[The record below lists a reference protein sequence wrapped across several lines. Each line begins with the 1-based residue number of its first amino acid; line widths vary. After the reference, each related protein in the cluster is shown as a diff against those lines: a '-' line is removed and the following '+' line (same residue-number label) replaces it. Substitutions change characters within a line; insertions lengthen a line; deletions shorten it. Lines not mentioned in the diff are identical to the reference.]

1 MRVTWIILTGV
12 LVLLAIGA
20 AVWLSRLPRSGPPE
34 GEVPARALREP
45 ALRIGLIPE
54 RNIFAQRARYR
65 ALADYLAEHLDR
77 PVELVTNN
85 TYEGVLDDFA
95 SDRVDA
101 AFLGSLVA
109 VLAMDRHDARVVLK
123 PELPGGVTTY
133 RGVILVRPDSAIE
146 SVDDLGG
153 RSIAMVKATM
163 AGDLFPVFEMSRR
176 GLLSS
181 PTPPDM
187 VWVGTHDAVM
197 QEVMAGRVEAGA
209 AKDLRLLAYEAEQ
222 SDRPFR
228 RLAISDPV
236 PNNAL
241 MLRKATADEL
251 GPQLVEIM
259 LRMDADPAG
268 RQTLAEFG
276 AVRFV
281 PCVAEEYEAIYQMV
295 DVLGERWSALG
306 VSGPPPAP
314 PAPPARK
321 ATAPGAD

>member
-1 MRVTWIILTGV
+1 MRIAWIILTGA

-20 AVWLSRLPRSGPPE
+20 AVCLSCLPGPSEP
-34 GEVPARALREP
+34 GADLPGPGQQTP

-54 RNIFAQRARYR
+54 RDVFAQRARYR
-65 ALADYLAEHLDR
+65 ALADYLAARLER

-95 SDRVDA
+95 SGRVDA

-146 SVDDLGG
+146 RVDDLGG
-153 RSIAMVKATM
+153 RSIAMVKATT
-163 AGDLFPVFEMSRR
+163 AGDLFPVFELARC

-181 PTPPDM
+181 PTPPDR

-197 QEVMAGRVEAGA
+197 KEVMAGRVDAGA
-209 AKDLRLLAYEAEQ
+209 AKDLRLEAYEAEHP
-222 SDRPFR
+222 DRRFR
-228 RLAISDPV
+228 RLAVSDPV

-241 MLRKATADEL
+241 VLRRAVADEL
-251 GPQLVEIM
+251 GPRLAEI
-259 LRMDADPAG
+259 LRQMDGDPAG

-281 PCVAEEYEAIYQMV
+281 PCVAEEYEAIYVMV
-295 DVLGERWSALG
+295 EALGERWSALG
-306 VSGPPPAP
+306 VSGPAP
-314 PAPPARK
+314 TRK
-321 ATAPGAD
+321 YAASGAG